1 MTIKII
7 APDDDKKEFFEK
19 SVKPLL
25 STAME
30 NNAVD
35 KWMFNIEDDGGASF
49 ASVDFGLKREL
60 VINMVRGTAFLLNIC
75 GFQNF
80 KLCFQIRPRF

>member
-35 KWMFNIEDDGGASF
+35 KWMFNIEDDGG
-49 ASVDFGLKREL
+49 
-60 VINMVRGTAFLLNIC
+60 RGE
-75 GFQNF
+75 
-80 KLCFQIRPRF
+80 